1 MVPLFLALAA
11 VCASVRAGDFETA
24 NELYDQGK
32 YAEAKGRYE
41 ALINAGSVGANVYF
55 NLGNTEHRLGAPG
68 QAILN
73 YERALALEPAH
84 PEAQANLV
92 LLRQQAGAKLPSL
105 SWTERAVASRPL
117 TFWIIAASL
126 TGWLGLFALGLIATT
141 ARAEKTGLWLAA
153 LIGVAGCAVSGTA
166 VWMQVK
172 DQSLAIVTA
181 KQTEA
186 RLAPAA
192 SSGVA
197 EALTAG
203 SQVRVLSE
211 RGAWVYCELPGRGR
225 GWIARDAVERARP
238 LKS

>member
-1 MVPLFLALAA
+1 MRVFLALVAA
-11 VCASVRAGDFETA
+11 CATARGGDFETA

-32 YAEAKGRYE
+32 FAEAKGRYE
-41 ALINAGSVGANVYF
+41 ALIKAGRVGANVYF
-55 NLGNTEHRLGAPG
+55 NLGNTEHRLGATGP
-68 QAILN
+68 AILN

-84 PEAQANLV
+84 PEAQANLT

-105 SWTERAVASRPL
+105 SWSESIVVSRSL

-126 TGWLGLFALGLIATT
+126 TGWLGLFGIGLIATSS
-141 ARAEKTGLWLAA
+141 RAEKAGLWVAA
-153 LIGVAGCAVSGTA
+153 LIGVAGCAISGIA

-172 DQSLAIVTA
+172 GQSLAIITA

-225 GWIARDAVERARP
+225 GWIAQDAVERVRP
-238 LKS
+238 SKS